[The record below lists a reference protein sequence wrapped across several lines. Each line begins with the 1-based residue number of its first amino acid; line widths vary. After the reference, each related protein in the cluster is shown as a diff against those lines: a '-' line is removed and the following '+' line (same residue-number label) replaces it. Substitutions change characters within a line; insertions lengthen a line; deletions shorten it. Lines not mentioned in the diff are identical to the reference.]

1 MALIQMENV
10 SKRFKHQPVLRDVSL
25 KIETGTITV
34 LTGINGSGKT
44 LILKAMLGLMKTQGT
59 IMVKQTP
66 IKVGQAYPI
75 TAGIMIETPSVLPEF
90 SALTNLQLIAD
101 LMPGVTDDAL
111 LDLLTEF
118 DLPTSRSAK
127 VRHFSLGMKQK
138 LGIAQAVL
146 GKSELIVLDEPT
158 NALDAASIKKLVAY
172 IKQLQAGGST
182 LVIASHDQAFVAA
195 VADRQLR
202 VEAGTVR

>member
-1 MALIQMENV
+1 MKNV
-10 SKRFKHQPVLRDVSL
+10 SKRFGHQLVLRDVSL
-25 KIETGTITV
+25 KIKAGTITV

-44 LILKAMLGLMKTQGT
+44 LILKAMLGLIRTQGT

-66 IKVGQAYPI
+66 LKVGQVYPI
-75 TAGIMIETPSVLPEF
+75 MAGIMIEAPSVLPEF
-90 SALTNLQLIAD
+90 SALTNLRLIAD

-111 LDLLTEF
+111 LEILKEF

-146 GKSELIVLDEPT
+146 GGSELIVLDEPT

-172 IKQLQAGGST
+172 VKRLRASGST

-202 VEAGTVR
+202 VEAGTIR

>member
-1 MALIQMENV
+1 
-10 SKRFKHQPVLRDVSL
+10 
-25 KIETGTITV
+25 
-34 LTGINGSGKT
+34 
-44 LILKAMLGLMKTQGT
+44 
-59 IMVKQTP
+59 
-66 IKVGQAYPI
+66 
-75 TAGIMIETPSVLPEF
+75 
-90 SALTNLQLIAD
+90 
-101 LMPGVTDDAL
+101 
-111 LDLLTEF
+111 
-118 DLPTSRSAK
+118 LPTSRSAK

-182 LVIASHDQAFVAA
+182 LVIASHDQAFVTA
-195 VADRQLR
+195 VADQQLR

>member
-1 MALIQMENV
+1 MALIQMKNV
-10 SKRFKHQPVLRDVSL
+10 SKHFDHQPVLRDVSL
-25 KIETGTITV
+25 EIEAGAITA

-44 LILKAMLGLMKTQGT
+44 LILKAMLGLMKAQGT
-59 IMVKQTP
+59 IRVKQTP
-66 IKVGQAYPI
+66 IKVGQVYPI

-101 LMPGVTDDAL
+101 LIPGVTEGEL

-118 DLPTSRSAK
+118 DLPTSHSAK

-158 NALDAASIKKLVAY
+158 NALDAASIKKLIAY

-195 VADRQLR
+195 VADQQLR
-202 VEAGTVR
+202 VEAGTIG